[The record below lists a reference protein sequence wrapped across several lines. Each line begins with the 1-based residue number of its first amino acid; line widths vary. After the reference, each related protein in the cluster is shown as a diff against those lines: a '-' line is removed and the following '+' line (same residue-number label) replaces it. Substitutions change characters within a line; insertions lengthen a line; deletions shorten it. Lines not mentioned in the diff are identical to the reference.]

1 MITVCI
7 LILTTILIDYSNDNR
22 MYISLYITNSAKMK
36 VKIMA
41 RIAITTIV
49 AIISSTISLTA
60 INIDSSKAGYS
71 SNSNN
76 INTNGKGD
84 NNNAS
89 TNNKNDRHNSR
100 KSKSN
105 K

>member
-1 MITVCI
+1 
-7 LILTTILIDYSNDNR
+7 
-22 MYISLYITNSAKMK
+22 MYVSLYITNSALMK
-36 VKIMA
+36 IRIMA

-60 INIDSSKAGYS
+60 NNIDISKASYS
-71 SNSNN
+71 SNSTN

-84 NNNAS
+84 NNNTS

>member
-1 MITVCI
+1 MYFFI
-7 LILTTILIDYSNDNR
+7 TTIVIDYSNDNR
-22 MYISLYITNSAKMK
+22 MYISLYITNSAIMK
-36 VKIMA
+36 IEIMA

-60 INIDSSKAGYS
+60 INIDVSKASYS

-76 INTNGKGD
+76 INTTGKGD
-84 NNNAS
+84 NNNTS
-89 TNNKNDRHNSR
+89 TNNKNDGHNSR